1 MKLFVEGGG
10 DSNLLKTEC
19 RKGFTQFITAA
30 GVSKRP
36 RIIACGT
43 RNDAY
48 DSFCTEIKNG
58 NPAMLLVDSEAAIIA
73 AYQQGNDATK
83 WTPWEH
89 LKQRQGDKWDKPADA
104 TDVQCHFMVECMEN
118 WFLADR
124 VTLETFFGQGF
135 HVASLPAVG
144 RAIESVPKAEV
155 YNALKKST
163 AKSKKGEY
171 GKGNH
176 SFKLLTEINPN
187 LVIAAS
193 PWANRFI
200 TELKKAMEC

>member
-10 DSNLLKTEC
+10 NSNQLNTEC
-19 RKGFTQFITAA
+19 RKGFTQFVTAA

-36 RIIACGT
+36 RIVACGS

-48 DSFCTEIKNG
+48 DSFCTEIKSG

-73 AYQQGNDATK
+73 AHQKDKDSSK

-89 LKQRQGDKWDKPADA
+89 LKQRQGDEWDKPAGA

-124 VTLETFFGQGF
+124 VTLEKFFGQGF
-135 HVASLPAVG
+135 HLASLPAVD
-144 RAIESVPKAEV
+144 RAIESVPKTEA
-155 YNALKKST
+155 YSMLKKST
-163 AKSKKGEY
+163 LKSKKSEY

-176 SFKLLTEINPN
+176 SFKLLAEINPN

-193 PWANRFI
+193 PWADRFI
-200 TELKKAMEC
+200 TELKKAMKC